1 MTTTQEPVW
10 RALLRLEHAELAD
23 ADRNLLR
30 PAFAVMH
37 VSHAMQLPERVVARI
52 RHLDATLPKSKEA

>member
-10 RALLRLEHAELAD
+10 SALLRLEHAELSD
-23 ADRNLLR
+23 DDRNLLR
-30 PAFAVMH
+30 PAFAALH
-37 VSHAMQLPERVVARI
+37 GSQAIRIPERVVARI